1 MNYESLKEY
10 EKLTNLGLSHD
21 YAFMLACKAGGQE
34 DLAEGKKRDIQR
46 EQDEIREQLVQREFV
61 DLNNVI
67 PLLEDQSLNYVQP
80 MEMIDSLHDMTRY
93 DPTLPFDPNCLRTQN
108 VVSCLEDEN
117 HVHDRI
123 SIIDEVIVRVEE
135 SNIKFSDTL

>member
-10 EKLTNLGLSHD
+10 EKLTKLGLSHD

-93 DPTLPFDPNCLRTQN
+93 DPTLPFDPNCLRTQDI
-108 VVSCLEDEN
+108 VGTLEDEN
-117 HVHDRI
+117 HVHDGV
-123 SIIDEVIVRVEE
+123 SIIDEIVIGVDK
-135 SNIKFSDTL
+135 SNIEFSDTL